1 MFAMKLSM
9 ERRTSKFWTS
19 TFESLWTQR
28 WNPLFWTAMQF
39 SRLYLKTSETSS
51 ALLSTQ
57 HGFKKCRKVYYRIFD
72 TVSEIHSWIYVF
84 VEVLVVSMI
93 SASAST
99 LTFWQSSLFS
109 KFEGSILVLEETETG
124 FPFMLTEFFC
134 NALKAI
140 SALAMAL
147 RVCVC
152 CICNCNYKKNRQI
165 LKWRQSRNKHLVSQK
180 IRDGWNSLYP
190 IQHCIFEFY
199 RETKTCIARF

>member
-1 MFAMKLSM
+1 ML
-9 ERRTSKFWTS
+9 TSDVCNEIINGKEDEQILDLNFWVFVNS
-19 TFESLWTQR
+19 TVKSPFLNGHAIFSSISQDLWDGFGTIEYATR
-28 WNPLFWTAMQF
+28 
-39 SRLYLKTSETSS
+39 
-51 ALLSTQ
+51 
-57 HGFKKCRKVYYRIFD
+57 FKKMQKSVFYRIFD
-72 TVSEIHSWIYVF
+72 IVSEIHSWIYVF

-152 CICNCNYKKNRQI
+152 CICNCNCKK
-165 LKWRQSRNKHLVSQK
+165 K
-180 IRDGWNSLYP
+180 IV
-190 IQHCIFEFY
+190 
-199 RETKTCIARF
+199 K

>member
-1 MFAMKLSM
+1 MDVLVVWCP
-9 ERRTSKFWTS
+9 TWSKNLGR
-19 TFESLWTQR
+19 SL
-28 WNPLFWTAMQF
+28 
-39 SRLYLKTSETSS
+39 LKTAS
-51 ALLSTQ
+51 ALLSKQ
-57 HGFKKCRKVYYRIFD
+57 HGLKICRKVYKRIFD

-99 LTFWQSSLFS
+99 LAFWQSSLFS
-109 KFEGSILVLEETETG
+109 KFEGSILVWEETETG

-152 CICNCNYKKNRQI
+152 CICNCNFKKKIVKYLNGDNLEINIWFPKKLGMAECFTQFSTAFFNFIVKPKRI
-165 LKWRQSRNKHLVSQK
+165 LLDFSHVLV
-180 IRDGWNSLYP
+180 
-190 IQHCIFEFY
+190 
-199 RETKTCIARF
+199 